1 MKTLLVLAQQPG
13 LAEAL
18 RAVLDPE
25 QYRIVQ
31 QTEVRE
37 ADLLRSHGR
46 VDACVLEAELT
57 NIRPIRIIETLRRCL
72 PQCPILVYADDKQWE
87 WEEEAYLLG
96 VTHVLAKPVRARLMN
111 SFLDRLWPTNGRMVD
126 RPAAPRPVQEPRQ
139 SKPVEL
145 DRSSQN
151 ALEALRDF
159 STVLT
164 HSLCAEA
171 LLKQF
176 LLLLREIIGVNRAA
190 IFLRQQPGELGQKK
204 DREESHQL
212 RLSCVIGLPLDLL
225 EHFALSLNAG
235 VGACVSRQG
244 RILRREAAVVQD
256 DPEMRKEFELLGAE
270 VALPILDRQTIMGV
284 AFFDSRVTGEPLT
297 NEELALIFYLLEGL
311 GMAIKNIWL
320 HDQLGE
326 NHTMMADILRQFNS
340 GCVVVARDLS
350 ILHANQVARDAFVR
364 PEHGAAPLEFS
375 DLPQALGSKV
385 FEVLKTGVGLAPFKY
400 RLPSG
405 GDRVYQITITPFQ
418 KQNRGVPD
426 AALLLVEDCTQAERL
441 QRLEIEATNLRMVKT
456 MGERLAHE
464 VGNAVVPLST
474 HQQLFAEKYDDPEFR
489 ASLNAALTEGVKRIS
504 RLGQQM
510 LFLAQDRTGLTDPIA
525 VSQLIEDAFREAQ
538 KHHQEQTVYL
548 QYETGGQSF
557 TLSGDRAGLKHA
569 LAEVMLNAVQANPPM
584 PKVKVSTHA
593 DIDVDGT
600 RWVHIE
606 IQDSGTGFTKEA
618 ALKVPEP
625 FFTTRNVGLGLG
637 LAVSRKIIETNRGKL
652 KIADPRAGQSGLV
665 TISLPLTPS

>member
-1 MKTLLVLAQQPG
+1 MRTLLVLAPQPG

-18 RAVLDPE
+18 RAVLNPE
-25 QYRIVQ
+25 HYRIVHQ
-31 QTEVRE
+31 SEVRE

-46 VDACVLEAELT
+46 VDGCVMEAELT
-57 NIRPIRIIETLRRCL
+57 SIRPIRIIETLRRCL
-72 PQCPILVYADDKQWE
+72 PECPIVVYADDRQWE

-96 VTHVLAKPVRARLMN
+96 VAQVLAKPVRARLIN
-111 SFLDRLWPTNGRMVD
+111 SFLDRLWPANGHVLERS
-126 RPAAPRPVQEPRQ
+126 AASRQLHEPKP
-139 SKPVEL
+139 SKPSEP
-145 DRSSQN
+145 DREPQK

-190 IFLRQQPGELGQKK
+190 IFLRQQPGEL
-204 DREESHQL
+204 SHKNEGEDSHRL
-212 RLSCVIGLPLDLL
+212 RLACAIGLPLDLL

-235 VGACVSRQG
+235 VGGCVSRQG
-244 RILRREAAVVQD
+244 RILRREAPAVQE
-256 DPEMRKEFELLGAE
+256 DPQMRQEFELLGAE
-270 VALPILDRQTIMGV
+270 VALPILDRESIMGV
-284 AFFDSRVTGEPLT
+284 AFFDSRVTGEALT

-320 HDQLGE
+320 HDQLSA
-326 NHTMMADILRQFNS
+326 NHTMMGDILRQFNS
-340 GCVVVARDLS
+340 GCIVVAKDLS
-350 ILHANQVARDAFVR
+350 ILHANHVARDAFAR
-364 PEHGAAPLEFS
+364 PGRGAAPLEFS

-385 FEVLKTGVGLAPFKY
+385 FEVLKTGVALTPFKY
-400 RLPSG
+400 RPPTG
-405 GDRVYQITITPFQ
+405 GERVYQITISPFQ
-418 KQNRGVPD
+418 KQDRGVPD
-426 AALLLVEDCTQAERL
+426 AALLLVEDYTQTERL
-441 QRLEIEATNLRMVKT
+441 QRLEIEAGNLRMIKT

-489 ASLNAALTEGVKRIS
+489 ASLSTALTEGVKRIS

-557 TLSGDRAGLKHA
+557 TLTGDRAGLKHA

-593 DIDVDGT
+593 DTDVDGT

-606 IQDSGTGFTKEA
+606 IQDSGSGFTPEA
-618 ALKVPEP
+618 ARKVPQP

-665 TISLPLTPS
+665 TISLPLSTS